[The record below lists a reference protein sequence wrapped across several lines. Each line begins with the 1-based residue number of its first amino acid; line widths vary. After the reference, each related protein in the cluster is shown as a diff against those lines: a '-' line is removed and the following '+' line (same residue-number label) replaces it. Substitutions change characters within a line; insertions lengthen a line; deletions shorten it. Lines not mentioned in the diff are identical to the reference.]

1 MHALMHTDT
10 HFYSHTHALYNTT
23 PLTETARTE
32 LYELWS
38 AWFERM
44 PLRADAVE
52 SQRASLQLCRM
63 LATAETE
70 PLRYLLGP
78 QLQRL
83 PQALEVLAEA
93 VQTPFGESLCCVSTA
108 FQFLSII

>member
-1 MHALMHTDT
+1 MHYIT
-10 HFYSHTHALYNTT
+10 LYNTQHNS
-23 PLTETARTE
+23 TETARTE

-63 LATAETE
+63 LATAGTE

-93 VQTPFGESLCCVSTA
+93 IQTPFGGESLCC
-108 FQFLSII
+108 F

>member
-1 MHALMHTDT
+1 VYTLGTK
-10 HFYSHTHALYNTT
+10 
-23 PLTETARTE
+23 TETVRSE

-52 SQRASLQLCRM
+52 SQRASRQLCRM

-70 PLRYLLGP
+70 PMRYLLGP

-93 VQTPFGESLCCVSTA
+93 VQSPFGGESHFFNVS
-108 FQFLSII
+108 FQRLFHRPFF